1 MSIDD
6 YFREQR
12 RLKELMGIGQTA
24 SAIAEAHRAMQPLG
38 GLFGNRPRSAAEEV
52 ALGLRDNALGSVGAY
67 LREQQSFS
75 TRLSSEFLVG
85 RDAATTATA
94 LARQYGDQIGALND
108 RIQRDYLGG
117 GLSDTLRTDLT
128 ASAIAQRAEVG
139 AIARATNWSSGLLAR
154 DEGALSHILEA
165 SNTANEEIARL
176 QRMATGIAS
185 ASDLAARASRGIE
198 LSAIR
203 DTTTLRMSAFAGALD
218 TFGPRASLGH
228 AAFDALLGTWHTR
241 PDLPPAFW
249 RDRPTRERL
258 YRDADVDPGLVDAD
272 SATVVEVLVDSGVVE
287 GGRTRTGV
295 KAVVEIGP
303 LRMSITTGRA
313 RHDAFRAID
322 AFEVALRAYI
332 AAKLEAHLAAKGEDA
347 TKWFTARVPGNI
359 VGEAK
364 RTRRDAYKAGEDRQ
378 PLINFTNLGDL
389 IAVIST
395 RQNWEEVFGAVFG
408 DRDGVKVDLQR
419 LNAHRRP
426 TMHARAVDGLRLA
439 EIVLTIRRLMATMQ
453 ADGAWDKSWD
463 DDF

>member
-12 RLKELMGIGQTA
+12 RLKELMGIDQTA

-38 GLFGNRPRSAAEEV
+38 GLFGNRPRSGLEEV

-67 LREQQSFS
+67 LREKQSFS

-94 LARQYGDQIGALND
+94 LARQYGDQIGTLND

-117 GLSDTLRTDLT
+117 GFSDTLRQDLT
-128 ASAIAQRAEVG
+128 ASAIAQRAEIS
-139 AIARATNWSSGLLAR
+139 AITRATNWSSGLLAR
-154 DEGALSHILEA
+154 DEAALSSILKA
-165 SNTANEEIARL
+165 SDTATEEMARL
-176 QRMATGIAS
+176 QRMATGS
-185 ASDLAARASRGIE
+185 ANVSDLTARASRGIE

-203 DTTTLRMSAFAGALD
+203 DATTLRMSAFAGALD
-218 TFGPRASLGH
+218 TFGPRASLGQ
-228 AAFDALLGTWHTR
+228 AAFDALLGTWHTH
-241 PDLPPAFW
+241 PDLPAAFW

-272 SATVVEVLVDSGVVE
+272 SAAVVEVLVDSGVVE
-287 GGRTRTGV
+287 GKRTRTGV

-303 LRMSITTGRA
+303 LRMSITTGCA
-313 RHDAFRAID
+313 RHDAFCAID
-322 AFEVALRAYI
+322 AFEVVLRAYI

-408 DRDGVKVDLQR
+408 DRDGLKVDLQR

-426 TMHARAVDGLRLA
+426 TMHARPIDGLRLA

-453 ADGAWDKSWD
+453 ADGAWVDGWD
-463 DDF
+463 DDL